1 MSARPLVH
9 DHLSTL
15 AEPTRGR
22 VLLTLESQE
31 LTVSELCSVLRL
43 PQSTVSRHL
52 RVLGDEEWIVS
63 RQEGTSRYYALS
75 PGLDGGARRLW
86 EVVRDDLRD
95 SRAAVQDRQ
104 RLERVRDGRSAKSR
118 AFFAKSASRWDSM
131 RAELYGDRADLIALF
146 GLLND
151 QWVVGDLGCG
161 TGRLSE
167 VLAPYVSRVVA
178 VDASPEMLSGA
189 RLRLAPYQNVD
200 LRGGEL
206 EALPI
211 DSASLDAAVLSLVLH
226 HTVDP
231 VRVLAEAQRVVRAGG
246 RLLIVDMLPH
256 DHEEYRQ
263 QMGHVWLG
271 FAEGQVQEWLHD
283 TGFTSAIIRRLTAD
297 SAAKGPAL
305 FAASARRT

>member
-1 MSARPLVH
+1 MAQRPVVH

-31 LTVSELCSVLRL
+31 LTVGELCSVLRL

-75 PGLDGGARRLW
+75 PGLEAGAKRLW
-86 EVVRDDLRD
+86 DVVRDDLRNG
-95 SRAAVQDRQ
+95 RAASQDRL
-104 RLERVRDGRSAKSR
+104 RLEGVRARRNAKSR
-118 AFFAKSASRWDSM
+118 AFFAESASQWDSM
-131 RAELYGDRADLIALF
+131 RAELFGERTDLTTLL
-146 GLLND
+146 GLLED
-151 QWVVGDLGCG
+151 RWVVGDLGCG

-178 VDASPEMLSGA
+178 VDASPEMLAGT
-189 RLRLAPYQNVD
+189 RMRLAAHQNVD
-200 LRGGEL
+200 VRRGEL
-206 EALPI
+206 ETLPI
-211 DSASLDAAVLSLVLH
+211 DAASLDAAVLSLVLH
-226 HTVDP
+226 HVADP
-231 VRVLAEAQRVVRAGG
+231 VRVLAEVQRVVRPGG

-256 DHEEYRQ
+256 EHEEYRQ
-263 QMGHVWLG
+263 LMGHVWLG
-271 FAEGQVQEWLHD
+271 FAESQVEEWLQS
-283 TGFTSAIIRRLTAD
+283 TGFRNAIIRRLTAD
-297 SAAKGPAL
+297 PAAKGPAL